1 MRLQLVNQLLS
12 QDGSEKEKTAKLL
25 SEADQARDARKW
37 GEAAELYASYLKLRR
52 ADAPIWVQYGHALKE
67 SGKLDEAESA
77 YEQSLVLSPDVAD
90 THLQLGHLR
99 KIKRNFSGAVA
110 AYREAL
116 RIDKNFLDARR
127 ELSALGIDPNVD
139 ARTRAIIKS
148 LRKPC
153 LVIDLSDV
161 FFYLDH
167 HKTVSGIQRVQL
179 GIAKA
184 IIDGEVGAEHNSI
197 FVAEGDERRGYV
209 ILEDVFLNELCKELL
224 KDTVEHSRLKDLM
237 RSARGLGR
245 AYAPVQG
252 DTLLMLGAFWVL
264 EGVAERIIAL
274 KRKGVNLGVLIHD
287 IIPITHPEFCERSL
301 TDEFRSYF
309 FSVISIADFVL
320 TVSDHSGRAVQSFIT
335 QHDLPETPIRTL
347 RSAHKTWEGSE
358 ERLAVSAE
366 VEDLSKE
373 EYVLYVSTIEIRKNH
388 TYLFRIWKRLI
399 EQRGPENVPSLVFV
413 GRPGWRVKDLMD
425 QLASTRN
432 LNGKIKILHDL
443 PDNELVTLYRSA
455 MFTVFPSFEEGW
467 GLPVGESLIFGRPC
481 LASNVSSVPEVG
493 GEFVDYIDPFNVND
507 GYEKISRF
515 VDDKA
520 HRESRAAA
528 IKANFV
534 PRAWPDVARDLF
546 ELVRGLVSGLS
557 AGTKGVEPPCLKP
570 GRKYKFGHGDD
581 VSAFVASGDDR
592 VVHFACDPQWYPVEN
607 FGRWMRA
614 PKGRL
619 DLKVETNGDE
629 PVMLLI
635 EARTVS
641 WLASTGLRISI
652 NETSYSVPALKPDC
666 NLLFLLETSCPDGTL
681 AIEFAPI
688 GKITPGGD
696 PRKDLFLGLCSLG
709 YARSS
714 DISSRLRMLEE
725 LVLSSNNG
733 MRLAP
738 DAVQKRS

>member
-1 MRLQLVNQLLS
+1 MRLQLVHQLLS
-12 QDGSEKEKTAKLL
+12 QNGSENEAASKLL

-37 GEAAELYASYLKLRR
+37 NQAAELYAGYLKLRR

-77 YEQSLVLSPDVAD
+77 YEQSLLLSPDVAD
-90 THLQLGHLR
+90 THLQMGHLR
-99 KIKRNFSGAVA
+99 KRKRNFSGAVR

-116 RIDKNFLDARR
+116 RIDRNFLDARR

-139 ARTRAIIKS
+139 PKTKALIKS
-148 LRKPC
+148 LRTPC

-184 IIDGEVGAEHNSI
+184 IIDGEAGADHNSI

-209 ILEDVFLNELCKELL
+209 VLEDVFLNELCKELRN
-224 KDTVEHSRLKDLM
+224 DTVDHARLKDLM
-237 RSARGLGR
+237 RSAKGLGR
-245 AYAPVQG
+245 AYTPLQG

-264 EGVAERIIAL
+264 EGAAERIIAL

-309 FSVISIADFVL
+309 FSVISVADFVL
-320 TVSDHSGRAVQSFIT
+320 TVSDHSGRAVQNFIA

-347 RSAHKTWEGSE
+347 RSAHKTWEEPG
-358 ERLAVSAE
+358 ERLALSTEVAE
-366 VEDLSKE
+366 LSKKD
-373 EYVLYVSTIEIRKNH
+373 YVLYVSTIEIRKNH

-399 EQRGPENVPSLVFV
+399 ERRGPENIPGLVFV

-425 QLASTRN
+425 QLTSTRN
-432 LNGKIKILHDL
+432 LNGKIEILHDL

-481 LASNVSSVPEVG
+481 LASNMSSVPEVG

-515 VDDKA
+515 IDDEA
-520 HRESRAAA
+520 YRESRAVA
-528 IKANFV
+528 IKENFI
-534 PRAWPDVARDLF
+534 PRTWPDVSRDLL
-546 ELVRGLVSGLS
+546 ELVRGLVSGLA
-557 AGTKGVEPPCLKP
+557 AGTKAVEPPCLKP
-570 GRKYKFGHGDD
+570 GRKYNFGHNDNVG
-581 VSAFVASGDDR
+581 SFVESGDAK
-592 VVHFACDPQWYPVEN
+592 VVHFAFDPQWYPVEN
-607 FGRWMRA
+607 FGRWMRS

-619 DLKVETNGDE
+619 EFTIEPSADE
-629 PVMLLI
+629 VIAVLL

-641 WLASTGLRISI
+641 WLDSTGLRISI
-652 NETSYSVPALKPDC
+652 NGTNYSVPVLKPDS
-666 NLLFLLETSCPDGTL
+666 NQLFLFEAFCPDGRV
-681 AIEFAPI
+681 AIEFTPL
-688 GKITPGGD
+688 GKITAGRD
-696 PRKDLFLGLCSLG
+696 PRKDLFFGLRSLS
-709 YARSS
+709 YARSA
-714 DISSRLRMLEE
+714 DISSRLRMFEE

-733 MRLAP
+733 MRLTP
-738 DAVQKRS
+738 DALKKQL